1 MARPSKAAT
10 ALSERLGAEL
20 PPGVARLKA
29 ADLARLDA
37 LVADA
42 ERQQDEAVALGTDRA
57 LRVVPRLLRGPLAR
71 ALRG

>member
-10 ALSERLGAEL
+10 ALTERLGADL

-29 ADLARLDA
+29 ADLARIDA
-37 LVADA
+37 LVAQAEARQDA
-42 ERQQDEAVALGTDRA
+42 AVAEGTERA
-57 LRVVPRLLRGPLAR
+57 LRHVPRLLRGPLAR